1 MFHAGTQLMIDYW
14 TARARD
20 GLAPSRASVDPADFR
35 PLMAQTFMLGRE
47 GRGDYRLRLAG
58 GFVRELHRR
67 DLRGADGLALWA
79 AHDRPRLESVLEDIR
94 ARPEPLVV
102 MAEALTD
109 GPSLSLEVLFA
120 PLAAHDGGPERY
132 LGLYQ
137 PLGMIGR
144 LQGRAALELSVRA
157 VRRTGEARA
166 LAAPI
171 RLATAEGR
179 RPRPA
184 LPAAAGR

>member
-1 MFHAGTQLMIDYW
+1 MINYW
-14 TARARD
+14 TARAPD
-20 GLAPSRASVDPADFR
+20 GVAPSRASIDPAEFR
-35 PLMAQTFMLGRE
+35 QLMAQTFMLGRE

-67 DLRGADGLALWA
+67 DLRGADGLTLWSG
-79 AHDRPRLESVLEDIR
+79 HDRLQLESALEEIR

-137 PLGMIGR
+137 PLGTISR
-144 LQGRAALELSVRA
+144 LQGRAALELA
-157 VRRTGEARA
+157 VRGLRRTAEPREQAP
-166 LAAPI
+166 PI
-171 RLATAEGR
+171 RLATAEER
-179 RPRPA
+179 RARPA
-184 LPAAAGR
+184 LPAAAGG